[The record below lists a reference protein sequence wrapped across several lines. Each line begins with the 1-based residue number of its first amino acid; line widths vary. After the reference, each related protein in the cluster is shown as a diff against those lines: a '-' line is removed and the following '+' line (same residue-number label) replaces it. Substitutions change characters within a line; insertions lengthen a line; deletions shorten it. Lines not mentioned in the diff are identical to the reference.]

1 MESLL
6 PDCGS
11 ALGRR
16 VLDHFGEMGLRR
28 RPLWLPHDS
37 PVLLRPQRLLPDGT
51 GSGISAQKARRLPLG
66 LLPAGLD
73 LSGRGASRHPATQ
86 RPRPAG
92 ARAHRRAPNYVDEV
106 KEIKEESGAVLV
118 RKQTRAESVAEQRIS
133 HFLMALGIIGTMTGP
148 LLTVLHLMPRAI
160 FSGVFFIVGWG
171 SIESNGI
178 VKKILFLIR
187 EKRFQQPDDPLLKV
201 RKRAICHF
209 IGWQL
214 LGWACTVAISQTIAA
229 IGFPVLIVA
238 FDPVAVES
246 HAAS

>member
-1 MESLL
+1 
-6 PDCGS
+6 
-11 ALGRR
+11 
-16 VLDHFGEMGLRR
+16 
-28 RPLWLPHDS
+28 
-37 PVLLRPQRLLPDGT
+37 
-51 GSGISAQKARRLPLG
+51 
-66 LLPAGLD
+66 
-73 LSGRGASRHPATQ
+73 
-86 RPRPAG
+86 
-92 ARAHRRAPNYVDEV
+92 
-106 KEIKEESGAVLV
+106 
-118 RKQTRAESVAEQRIS
+118 
-133 HFLMALGIIGTMTGP
+133 MALGIIGTMTGP

-238 FDPVAVES
+238 LIPFRWKVMPRLFSRDELEIMDNMTATNEVVLVSLGGKPELPEVIMEKEKEARDEEVAITSTSEEALPPPPPDAEAELRRRS
-246 HAAS
+246 TPTERRASQQEMRHAQRERSNSRFEIEQDRSYGVRRVRSGSVPR